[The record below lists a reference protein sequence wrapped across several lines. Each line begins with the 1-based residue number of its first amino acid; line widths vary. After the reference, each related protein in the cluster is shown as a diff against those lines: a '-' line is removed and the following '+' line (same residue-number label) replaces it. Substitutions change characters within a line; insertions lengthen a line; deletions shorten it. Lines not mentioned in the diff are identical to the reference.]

1 MITCAYNQD
10 VHYDYAQSTNFSA
23 KGAAIGQE

>member
-1 MITCAYNQD
+1 MIACPYSQD
-10 VHYDYAQSTNFSA
+10 VHYDYARSFNFSA